1 MLDGRRFDKV
11 AEGRAGIGLDNG
23 LPHGLPIVGAI
34 SFTDFVDHQF
44 FKRLPLVEHRLQ
56 LSGRRRRR
64 AIRVDPYLHDRFN
77 ATVHQ
82 AFLQI
87 NAC

>member
-44 FKRLPLVEHRLQ
+44 SNVFH
-56 LSGRRRRR
+56 LS
-64 AIRVDPYLHDRFN
+64 N
-77 ATVHQ
+77 T
-82 AFLQI
+82 
-87 NAC
+87 ACS